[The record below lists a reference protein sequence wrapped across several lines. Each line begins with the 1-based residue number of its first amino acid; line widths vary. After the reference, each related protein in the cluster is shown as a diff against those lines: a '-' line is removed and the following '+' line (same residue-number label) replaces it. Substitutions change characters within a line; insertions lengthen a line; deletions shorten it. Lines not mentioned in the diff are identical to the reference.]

1 RPGNRRRGLRQRGA
15 ASGALAPLR
24 RGGTAARVAASR
36 ALRGQW
42 RDDRL
47 CRARA
52 LQARTRGRSLLCA
65 ATALAARG
73 VEPAG
78 SDQGS
83 RSPMTRAPVMALG
96 AGAWGTALANVAAV
110 GRELVLCAAPAQ
122 ALRNVV
128 KAARP
133 HLAEGTAFVICA
145 KGIEQDTR
153 AFMSEVVAA
162 EAPQVEVAVLSGP
175 SFAADVCQGLP
186 TAVTVAAHA
195 QALAHRLAEQLSSRS
210 FRLYHSQDVRGVEI
224 GGAAKNVLAIA
235 CGMAAG
241 RGLGASANAA
251 LIARGFAELTRLGA
265 AWGARTETLM
275 GLSGL
280 GDLVLTCGS
289 RQSRNFALGEAL
301 GRGEPLSKAGH
312 GKLAEGAFTAAAL
325 TEIARDRAVEMP
337 ISQSV
342 AAILAGRMDVEAAI
356 EALLMRPLRAEG

>member
-1 RPGNRRRGLRQRGA
+1 
-15 ASGALAPLR
+15 
-24 RGGTAARVAASR
+24 
-36 ALRGQW
+36 
-42 RDDRL
+42 
-47 CRARA
+47 
-52 LQARTRGRSLLCA
+52 
-65 ATALAARG
+65 
-73 VEPAG
+73 
-78 SDQGS
+78 
-83 RSPMTRAPVMALG
+83 MTRARVMTLG

-110 GRELVLCAAPAQ
+110 GRERVPLWGRDPTHVGALTRDRENARFLPGIKLADAVAPTSDLSELSKAEIVLCAAPAQ
-122 ALRNVV
+122 AMRSVV

-133 HLAEGTAFVICA
+133 HLAEGTAFVICS
-145 KGIEQDTR
+145 KGIEQGTH

-162 EAPQVEVAVLSGP
+162 EAPQVEIAVLSGP

-301 GRGEPLSKAGH
+301 GRGEPMSEAGH
-312 GKLAEGAFTAAAL
+312 GKLTEGAFTASAL
-325 TEIARDRAVEMP
+325 AEIARDRAVEMP
-337 ISQSV
+337 ICQSV
-342 AAILAGRMDVEAAI
+342 AAILAGKMDVEAAI